1 MVILVLLTCNT
12 PEIFPQQ
19 SLILAFGFR
28 NLSATRKAD
37 QLQSPVPPAEA
48 QLNLFK
54 ILFSMSNYRTECV
67 PSHLILFLL

>member
-1 MVILVLLTCNT
+1 MLLTCNR

-37 QLQSPVPPAEA
+37 QLPSPVPLAEA

-67 PSHLILFLL
+67 SHLILFLL